1 MPDDILDRYRG
12 CMLGLA
18 LGDALGTAVEFCK
31 PGSFEPL
38 TDIVGGGPFRL
49 LAGQWTDDT
58 AMALCL
64 AESLLR
70 CEGADDANDQLA
82 TFSRWMD
89 DAHNASNV
97 RCFDIGT
104 TTRAALMRFK
114 GQAHKAPEGEGR
126 NAGNGSLMR
135 LAPMALLTALDAEH
149 AGAISQCGQSSVTT
163 HDDPRAVDAC
173 RYMGALLVGALRGD
187 SKEALLSPLYT
198 PPGAGADL
206 WQGDNA
212 LCAEVDTVAQGSF
225 RSKGGPPQVCGGA
238 FAPTSLEAA
247 LWAFASST
255 TFEQGALLVANLG
268 DDADTTAAIYGQLA
282 GAHYGAAALPPA
294 WLAKLV
300 HKPLLRAA
308 ADGLHELAAA
318 RATAAASSAPAPSE
332 GAAVEVLPRT
342 RFAFTSTV
350 GASGDDRGGGSSGG
364 GGVALR
370 KFALL
375 AEANATIEDGYRAV
389 LRKLSPGPGPPMA
402 WPGGFA
408 DVAALES
415 ATTAVA
421 AAARDEL
428 ARLVALPAA
437 AAAAMPP
444 TEGLS
449 EELEELLVDHGRQ
462 WADDAQKLGAALARR
477 PAVGMMLGQIKAK
490 RVEDRGRVEADP

>member
-1 MPDDILDRYRG
+1 MPEDTPDRYRG

-70 CEGADDANDQLA
+70 CQGGGDANDQLA
-82 TFSRWMD
+82 TFARWMD
-89 DAHNASNV
+89 DGHNASNT

-114 GQAHKAPEGEGR
+114 GKAHKAPEGEGR

-135 LAPMALLTALDAEH
+135 LAPMALLTADAEP
-149 AGAISQCGQSSVTT
+149 ASAISQCGQSSRTT

-187 SKEALLSPLYT
+187 SKETLLSPLYT
-198 PPGAGADL
+198 PPGAGTDL
-206 WQGDNA
+206 WQGEKA
-212 LCAEVDTVAQGSF
+212 LCAEVEAVARGSF
-225 RSKGGPPQVCGGA
+225 RSKGGPPQICGGA

-255 TFEQGALLVANLG
+255 TFAEGALLVANLG
-268 DDADTTAAIYGQLA
+268 DDADTVAAIYGQLA
-282 GAHYGAAALPPA
+282 GAHYGAAALPPT
-294 WLAKLV
+294 WVAKLV

-308 ADGLHELAAA
+308 ADGLHELATA
-318 RATAAASSAPAPSE
+318 RAAAAAPTASPPASE
-332 GAAVEVLPRT
+332 GAAMLLPRT
-342 RFAFTSTV
+342 RFAISTV
-350 GASGDDRGGGSSGG
+350 ATGGDEGGGT
-364 GGVALR
+364 AR
-370 KFALL
+370 CKFALL
-375 AEANATIEDGYRAV
+375 AEANATIELGYLAI

-408 DVAALES
+408 DLAALES

-421 AAARDEL
+421 VAAREEL
-428 ARLVALPAA
+428 ARLVALPPVAA
-437 AAAAMPP
+437 ALASA
-444 TEGLS
+444 EELS
-449 EELEELLVDHGRQ
+449 DELEELLVDHGRQ

-490 RVEDRGRVEADP
+490 RVVEAVA